1 MSREIFTPQHQLH
14 LYLAR
19 VNAKRIIESNEEN
32 ISIASDLFILT
43 SNEEC
48 IEDYIANT
56 KHNLYLLYV
65 KPIELTSNVE
75 END

>member
-1 MSREIFTPQHQLH
+1 MGIFTPQHQLH
-14 LYLAR
+14 LYLTR

-32 ISIASDLFILT
+32 ISIASALFILT

-48 IEDYIANT
+48 IKDYIANT
-56 KHNLYLLYV
+56 RHKLYLLYV

-75 END
+75 ENN